1 MIVIKKIISL
11 MLVAILLYS
20 CGYDRY
26 RLVSDYEVCLS
37 SSGQSWEFGSKLGC
51 SENPKAFNVRS
62 VQWNNHIIIIANEN
76 ESKKIE
82 YFIVYSQDQELQSCY
97 IENVNL
103 GPLTIDEVNTFKVK
117 YKIGALKENS
127 FSIRNN

>member
-1 MIVIKKIISL
+1 MIVIKNK
-11 MLVAILLYS
+11 ILLILFPIIFCCCEGS
-20 CGYDRY
+20 KF
-26 RLVSDYEVCLS
+26 RLVDDYAIYLS
-37 SSGQSWEFGSKLGC
+37 STGRSWEFYSQLEC

-76 ESKKIE
+76 EAKKIE

-117 YKIGALKENS
+117 YKIGALKENT
-127 FSIRNN
+127 FSIRNK